1 MKADIPTLH
10 KPDILTL
17 QRQRSQMP
25 RRKHH
30 LRCMMPGK
38 TSAGPLLDE
47 TFRRLIVKRRNLVM
61 ASFLGI
67 GLLLTGGL
75 AWTAPRQPKQ
85 ASGEDGAKEVIL
97 IAAVGDNTSVD
108 QMAPDFEAK
117 TGYKIKV
124 TYAVSGAIKKKVID
138 GEPFDVAILF
148 MPIADALATGNL
160 IESSVSRLAGV
171 PIAMVI
177 KKGAP
182 KPDVSTPEALKQ
194 TLLAANG
201 ITYPHGTPGAFAGIL
216 TDGMMTKLGILDQMV
231 PKIKP
236 GGVAGVAKGDLDFA
250 FLFQPE
256 ARDPGIEIVPLP
268 ASVQPVAQMVGAISS
283 HSKNPA
289 GAKQLLDYL
298 STPAAKAVYISKGMR
313 PAS

>member
-1 MKADIPTLH
+1 MKQ
-10 KPDILTL
+10 K
-17 QRQRSQMP
+17 
-25 RRKHH
+25 
-30 LRCMMPGK
+30 
-38 TSAGPLLDE
+38 
-47 TFRRLIVKRRNLVM
+47 VLVM
-61 ASFLGI
+61 MNLLGI
-67 GLLLTGGL
+67 ALLLTGRL
-75 AWTAPRQPKQ
+75 AWTAPRQPQ
-85 ASGEDGAKEVIL
+85 EAAGADAAKEIVL
-97 IAAVGDNTSVD
+97 ISAVGANTSVD

-124 TYAVSGAIKKKVID
+124 TYAVSGAIRKKVID

-160 IESSVSRLAGV
+160 VESSVSPMAGV

-182 KPDVSTPEALKQ
+182 KPDVSTPDALKQ
-194 TLLAANG
+194 TLLAAG
-201 ITYPHGTPGAFAGIL
+201 SISYPHGNPGAFAGVL
-216 TDGMMTKLGILDQMV
+216 TDGMMTNLGILDQVV

-236 GGVAGVAKGDLDFA
+236 GGVAGVAKGDVDFA

-256 ARDPGIEIVPLP
+256 ARNPGIEIVPLP

-289 GAKQLLDYL
+289 AAKQLLDYL
-298 STPAAKAVYISKGMR
+298 STPTAKAVYISKGMR
-313 PAS
+313 PPS